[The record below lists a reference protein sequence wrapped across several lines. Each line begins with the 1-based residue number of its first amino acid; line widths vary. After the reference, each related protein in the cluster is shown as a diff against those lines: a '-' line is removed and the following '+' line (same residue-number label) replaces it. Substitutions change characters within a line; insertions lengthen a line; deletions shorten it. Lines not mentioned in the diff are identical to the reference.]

1 MELAEEFA
9 EDDVWDAGD
18 MGCGELLILLRKRLR
33 DMPGGTLK
41 LIASDTGAIED
52 IPAYCRITGHEL
64 RRAVHPAYWIRARTN
79 ML

>member
-1 MELAEEFA
+1 LELAEEFA

-64 RRAVHPAYWIRARTN
+64 RHAAHPAYWIRARTN